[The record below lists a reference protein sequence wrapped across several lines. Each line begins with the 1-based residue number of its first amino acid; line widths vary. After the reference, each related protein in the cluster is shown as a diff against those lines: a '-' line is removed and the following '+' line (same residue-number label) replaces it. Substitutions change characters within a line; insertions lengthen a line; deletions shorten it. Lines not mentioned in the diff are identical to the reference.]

1 MAIFKRSSKKWIYT
15 REFKLRV
22 LYGVAI
28 VIYSLYMSDFS
39 FLGDALGVNDSID
52 KYLNLL
58 LLLAMLVAI
67 HLWYKRSCHQFFW
80 WLERMLD
87 NKNVRALILGGLI
100 LAQIRWLYKFN
111 PENLGGVIDIYKS
124 YPFDNGH
131 IILTVLTFFVL
142 WLFRT
147 IDARQ
152 RIHQANLGV
161 AMTLIASG
169 KPVNIEMATQMCW
182 RISRATS
189 VFNKEI
195 RIAFVKCLKRGQG
208 NSRENKRLIAKNY
221 RWSYAPHML
230 HWLKKYADRKTDLT
244 NLDLSGQEFTS
255 TTVKIKYADICAMH
269 DTHYGN
275 ELNIDFGGCQFDTP
289 SENSDKQTAIND
301 FFDGDARLIAEYER
315 QTKAF
320 YKRVNSEV
328 D

>member
-15 REFKLRV
+15 REFKLWSWCSV
-22 LYGVAI
+22 TI
-28 VIYSLYMSDFS
+28 VGYILYMSDIS
-39 FLGDALGVNDSID
+39 FLDYALRVKDSIG
-52 KYLNLL
+52 KYLNILL
-58 LLLAMLVAI
+58 LPAMLAVI
-67 HLWYKRSCHQFFW
+67 FLWYFRTCHQFFW

-87 NKNVRALILGGLI
+87 NKNVRALILGSLI
-100 LAQIRWLYKFN
+100 LFQLRWLYKFN

-161 AMTLIASG
+161 AMALIASG

-320 YKRVNSEV
+320 YKRVNSEA

>member
-15 REFKLRV
+15 REFKLWSWCS
-22 LYGVAI
+22 VAI
-28 VIYSLYMSDFS
+28 VGYILYMSDIS
-39 FLGDALGVNDSID
+39 FLDYALRVKDSIG
-52 KYLNLL
+52 KYLNILL
-58 LLLAMLVAI
+58 LPAMLAVI
-67 HLWYKRSCHQFFW
+67 FLWYFRKCHQFFW

-87 NKNVRALILGGLI
+87 NKNVRALILGSLI
-100 LAQIRWLYKFN
+100 LFQLRWLYKFN

-152 RIHQANLGV
+152 RIHQANLGA

-169 KPVNIEMATQMCW
+169 KPVNIEIATQMCW

>member
-15 REFKLRV
+15 REFKLWSWCSV
-22 LYGVAI
+22 TI
-28 VIYSLYMSDFS
+28 VGYILYMSDIS
-39 FLGDALGVNDSID
+39 FLDYALRVKDSIG
-52 KYLNLL
+52 KYLNILL
-58 LLLAMLVAI
+58 LPAMLAVI
-67 HLWYKRSCHQFFW
+67 FLWYFRTCHQFFW

-87 NKNVRALILGGLI
+87 NKNVRALILGSLI
-100 LAQIRWLYKFN
+100 LFQLRWLYKFN

-208 NSRENKRLIAKNY
+208 NSRANKRLIAKNY

-289 SENSDKQTAIND
+289 SENSDKQTAINN

-315 QTKAF
+315 QTKVF
-320 YKRVNSEV
+320 YKRVKSV
-328 D
+328 AD